1 MAVQPEGQKPFSEAP
16 FYETHVFCCVNQ
28 RPAGHPRSC
37 CADRGGKDL
46 QGYMKSRA
54 KELGIKNIRVNQS
67 GCLERCELGAT
78 MVIYP
83 EGVWYTYDSHEDVD
97 EILTKHILNGEKVD
111 RLVLDVD
118 QKLPRPKTR
127 TALKL
132 RVARV
137 EDLTAEIKLF
147 ELTAPDG
154 AMLPEFE
161 AGAHV
166 DVVTGGG
173 HRRSYSLAND
183 PAERHR
189 YVIGVLREKAGRG
202 GSAWMHDNVKLGD
215 TLTVMPPLN
224 NFPLADSAGEH
235 ILIGGGIGITPMKAM
250 VHRLKALGEKY
261 TLHYCSRAAESTAF
275 LNEIKELCGANV
287 VFHHD
292 HGDFTKGIKFGQVL
306 GEHHPGSHVYVCG
319 PTGFLNAARAAAAHW
334 PEDCVHFE
342 VFAPSN
348 AKKEYHNEPFTI
360 SLARRKQKLTVPAD
374 KSILEIIR
382 AAGVVAESSCEEGIC
397 STCKTR
403 LIAGKAEHRD
413 EVLTNE
419 EKASQIMICVSRAMP
434 GETLI
439 LDL

>member
-1 MAVQPEGQKPFSEAP
+1 MAVQPEEQKS

-46 QGYMKSRA
+46 QGFMKSRA

-83 EGVWYTYDSHEDVD
+83 EGVWYTYDSHEDVE
-97 EILTKHILNGEKVD
+97 EILTKYIIGGERVD

-132 RVARV
+132 RIARV
-137 EDLTAEIKLF
+137 ENLTAEIKLF
-147 ELTAPDG
+147 ELVAPDG
-154 AMLPEFE
+154 AVLPQFE

-183 PAERHR
+183 PTERNR

-224 NFPLADSAGEH
+224 NFPLAEAAAEH
-235 ILIGGGIGITPMKAM
+235 ILIGGGIGITPLMAM
-250 VHRLKALGEKY
+250 SKRLAALGAEFA
-261 TLHYCSRAAESTAF
+261 LHYCARDRARAAY
-275 LNEIKELCGANV
+275 V
-287 VFHHD
+287 D
-292 HGDFTKGIKFGQVL
+292 VL
-306 GEHHPGSHVYVCG
+306 GGQLGARLHTHFDGGDIARGLDVVGLLSRRPPAAHVYVCG
-319 PTGFLNAARAAAAHW
+319 PAGLIRAVREAAR
-334 PEDCVHFE
+334 D
-342 VFAPSN
+342 
-348 AKKEYHNEPFTI
+348 
-360 SLARRKQKLTVPAD
+360 
-374 KSILEIIR
+374 
-382 AAGVVAESSCEEGIC
+382 
-397 STCKTR
+397 
-403 LIAGKAEHRD
+403 
-413 EVLTNE
+413 
-419 EKASQIMICVSRAMP
+419 
-434 GETLI
+434 
-439 LDL
+439 

>member
-1 MAVQPEGQKPFSEAP
+1 MATQPADQKS

-46 QGYMKSRA
+46 HGYMKSRA

-67 GCLERCELGAT
+67 GCLERCELGAAL
-78 MVIYP
+78 VIYP
-83 EGVWYTYDSHEDVD
+83 EGVWYTYESHEDVD
-97 EILTKHILNGEKVD
+97 EILTKHIINGEKVE
-111 RLVLDVD
+111 RLVLEVD

-132 RVARV
+132 RVNKV
-137 EDLTAEIKLF
+137 ENLTADIKLF
-147 ELTAPDG
+147 ELVAPDG
-154 AMLPEFE
+154 SSLLPEFE

-183 PAERHR
+183 PAERNR

-202 GSAWMHDNVKLGD
+202 GSAWMHDNVKVGD

-224 NFPLADSAGEH
+224 NFPLAESAGEH

-250 VHRLKALGEKY
+250 VHRLNALGEKY
-261 TLHYCSRAAESTAF
+261 TLHYCSRSADSTAF
-275 LNEIKELCGANV
+275 LNEIRELCGANV

-292 HGDFTKGIKFGQVL
+292 NGDFTKGIKFADVL
-306 GEHHPGSHVYVCG
+306 GEHRPGSHVYVCG
-319 PTGFLNAARAAAAHW
+319 PTGFLNAARAAASHW
-334 PEDCVHFE
+334 PEGCVHFE
-342 VFAPSN
+342 VFAPTN
-348 AKKEYHNEPFTI
+348 AKKEYQNEPFKVT
-360 SLARRKQKLTVPAD
+360 LARRKQTLDVPAD
-374 KSILEIIR
+374 KSILEVVR

-403 LIAGKAEHRD
+403 LIAGAADHRD
-413 EVLTNE
+413 EVLTSE
-419 EKASQIMICVSRAMP
+419 EKANQIMICVSRAKP

>member
-1 MAVQPEGQKPFSEAP
+1 MAVQPEQQTS

-83 EGVWYTYDSHEDVD
+83 EGVWYTYDSREDVD
-97 EILTKHILNGEKVD
+97 EILTKHIINGEKVE

-137 EDLTAEIKLF
+137 ENLTSDIKLF
-147 ELTAPDG
+147 ELQAPDG
-154 AMLPEFE
+154 TTLLPEFH

-183 PAERHR
+183 PAERNR
-189 YVIGVLREKAGRG
+189 YVIAVLREKAGRG
-202 GSAWMHDNVKLGD
+202 GSAWMHDNIKPGD

-224 NFPLADSAGEH
+224 NFPLAESAGEH

-250 VHRLKALGEKY
+250 VHRLKAMGEKY
-261 TLHYCSRAAESTAF
+261 TLHYCSRAADSTAF

-292 HGDFTKGIKFGQVL
+292 GGDPSKGIKFDDVL
-306 GEHHPGSHVYVCG
+306 GEHRPGSHVYICG
-319 PTGFLNAARAAAAHW
+319 PTGFLNAARNAVGHW
-334 PEDCVHFE
+334 PEGCVHFE

-348 AKKEYHNEPFTI
+348 AKKEYKNEPFKITL
-360 SLARRKQKLTVPAD
+360 SRRKQTLTVPAD
-374 KSILEIIR
+374 KSILEVVR
-382 AAGVVAESSCEEGIC
+382 AAGVTAESSCEEGVC

-403 LIAGKAEHRD
+403 LIAGKADHRD

-419 EKASQIMICVSRAMP
+419 EKANQIMICVSRAKP

>member
-1 MAVQPEGQKPFSEAP
+1 MAVQPEEQKS

-46 QGYMKSRA
+46 QGFMKSRA

-83 EGVWYTYDSHEDVD
+83 EGVWYTYDSQEDVE
-97 EILTKHILNGEKVD
+97 EILTKHIIGGEKVD
-111 RLVLDVD
+111 RLVLEVD

-132 RVARV
+132 RVARI
-137 EDLTAEIKLF
+137 ENLTAEIKLF
-147 ELTAPDG
+147 ELVAPDG
-154 AMLPEFE
+154 AVLPPFE

-183 PAERHR
+183 PAERNR

-215 TLTVMPPLN
+215 SLTVMPPLN
-224 NFPLADSAGEH
+224 NFPLAEAAAEH
-235 ILIGGGIGITPMKAM
+235 VLIGGGIGITPMKAM
-250 VHRLKALGEKY
+250 VHSLTARSLKY
-261 TLHYCSRAAESTAF
+261 TLHYCSRAADSTAF
-275 LNEIKELCGANV
+275 RDELEALCGDNI

-292 HGDFTKGIKFGQVL
+292 GGDPSKGIKFAQVL
-306 GEHHPGSHVYVCG
+306 GGHRPGSHVYVCG
-319 PTGFLNAARAAAAHW
+319 PTGFLNAARAAASHW
-334 PEDCVHFE
+334 PEDSVHFE

-348 AKKEYHNEPFTI
+348 AKKEYKNEPFTI

-374 KSILEIIR
+374 KSILEVVR
-382 AAGVVAESSCEEGIC
+382 EAGVVAESSCEEGIC

-403 LIAGKAEHRD
+403 LIAGKADHRD
-413 EVLTNE
+413 EVLTSE
-419 EKASQIMICVSRAMP
+419 EKAGQIMICVSRAQP